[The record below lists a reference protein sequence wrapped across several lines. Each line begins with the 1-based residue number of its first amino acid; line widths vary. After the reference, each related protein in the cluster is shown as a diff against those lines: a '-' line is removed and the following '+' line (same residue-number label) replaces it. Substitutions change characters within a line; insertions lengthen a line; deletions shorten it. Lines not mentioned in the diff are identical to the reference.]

1 MKRIVILLVVVGLLM
16 ACPGVAFAAKGG
28 NPGKPITAGKTCEEL
43 VANGAIWNLGTF
55 ADGSYTATLP
65 ACIDIGDVPAGNWT
79 VSWTIAEGDRGS
91 VESLL
96 FMIKDSMPGDT
107 CWSEEVLSP
116 ALLGSTTA
124 IDIPASGAD
133 ACGSVWTEPADSEPL
148 VFLAMYDMKRAK
160 GDWVITMV
168 VTPPQE

>member
-28 NPGKPITAGKTCEEL
+28 NPGKPITAGKTCAEL
-43 VANGAIWNLGTF
+43 VANGAVWNTGVF
-55 ADGSYTATLP
+55 DDGSYTATLP
-65 ACIDIGDVPAGNWT
+65 ACIDIGYVLAGNWT
-79 VSWTIAEGDRGS
+79 VSWTITEGDRGS
-91 VESLL
+91 VEGLL

-116 ALLGSTTA
+116 ALTGATTA
-124 IDIPASGAD
+124 FGIPASGDD
-133 ACGSVWTEPADSEPL
+133 ACGRVRTEPADSEPL
-148 VFLAMYDMKRAK
+148 VFLAMSDMKRAT

-168 VTPPQE
+168 VTPPPE